1 MIAID
6 LIKQQALGADPK
18 AIQQKNFTESLEPD
32 NGTIMFFITEEARET
47 ILDFSQGTV
56 RVLWMCS
63 KILFRSNIIS
73 IENDSI

>member
-1 MIAID
+1 MID

-56 RVLWMCS
+56 KVL
-63 KILFRSNIIS
+63 
-73 IENDSI
+73 